1 MKTSR
6 RGFLTGAATTAAV
19 APALTFVDVQISHG
33 AKPEEQIWRYKRYI
47 EWQFSATNPSPREL
61 YRSLCDRVAQVV
73 EGHSRGTP
81 YGSLTILVP
90 DENYTTMQRL
100 YYGNDYGNA
109 EPVPLMSFFVG
120 SNPWTAYCGEVV
132 SFCPSIGIGDGH
144 FVPT

>member
-19 APALTFVDVQISHG
+19 APALTFVDVQIAHG

-47 EWQFSATNPSPREL
+47 EWQFSATNPSPTEL
-61 YRSLCDRVAQVV
+61 FRSLCDRVARVV
-73 EGHSRGTP
+73 EAHSPGTP
-81 YGSLTILVP
+81 CGSLTILVP
-90 DENYTTMQRL
+90 DSNYETMRDL
-100 YYGNDYGNA
+100 YIGDTN
-109 EPVPLMSFFVG
+109 PVPLANFFVK